1 MNTGGP
7 RVAADAD
14 RMVSFV
20 VPVRNDAARLD
31 RCLRSIRASEYR
43 ADLIEIVVADNGST
57 DTSAAVGRAHGAVVL
72 ELPGLRLGA
81 LRNRAAAAAR
91 GEVIAFVDADHEIV
105 PGWIPAAV
113 ATLADPGVA
122 ADGAACFPPEP
133 GTWVQRLYDRH
144 RPHPSG
150 AERVDWLGS
159 GNMAV
164 TRAAFEAAG
173 GFDVSLETCE
183 DVDLCR
189 KIRASG
195 RAIVADP
202 RLGNIHYGDPG
213 TLGRVFFGELWRG
226 RDNVRVS
233 LRAPRSW
240 RTLVSAAMP
249 IAHLLLLILAIG
261 AALTFSRTGGLVAAA
276 AVALVAA
283 SFSLRAS
290 RMARRA
296 AEWPA
301 AFSVAAAYELGR
313 ALALTGWSPY
323 RLRRKEASAD
333 A

>member
-1 MNTGGP
+1 
-7 RVAADAD
+7 VAARANPI
-14 RMVSFV
+14 VSFV

-31 RCLRSIRASEYR
+31 RCLRSIRAGTYPPE
-43 ADLIEIVVADNGST
+43 LVEIVVADNGST
-57 DTSAAVGRAHGAVVL
+57 DNSAAVARSHGAVVL
-72 ELPGLRLGA
+72 DLPGLRLGA
-81 LRNRAAAAAR
+81 LRNRAAAAA
-91 GEVIAFVDADHEIV
+91 GGAVLAFVDADHEIV

-113 ATLADPGVA
+113 STLDGPGVA
-122 ADGAACFPPEP
+122 AAGAACFPPDP
-133 GTWVQRLYDRH
+133 GTWVQRLYDRL
-144 RPHPSG
+144 RPHPSR

-164 TRAAFEAAG
+164 KRTAFEAAG

-189 KIRASG
+189 KIRAG
-195 RAIVADP
+195 GHEIVADP
-202 RLGNIHYGDPG
+202 RLRNIHYGDPG

-233 LRAPRSW
+233 LRAPRTW

-249 IAHLLLLILAIG
+249 VAHLLLLVIAIG
-261 AALTFSRTGGLVAAA
+261 AIAAGLTFSRTWLLIAAA
-276 AVALVAA
+276 ALLLVCGSIAA
-283 SFSLRAS
+283 RAG
-290 RMARRA
+290 RMAARPA
-296 AEWPA
+296 DWPA
-301 AFSVAAAYELGR
+301 ALSVAAAYEMGR